1 MIAFWLLI
9 GVVVGAYVGITVYRM
24 INSPKRGEKTVNA
37 YVESLFKLR
46 AMVQADTSRNRV
58 LPMINN
64 VMPATVYQLGIRN
77 KDTNELMTF
86 SVDEEKAKFI
96 QEKDSGK
103 LTFNGDKFIAFQKG

>member
-9 GVVVGAYVGITVYRM
+9 GILVGAYVGITVYRM

-46 AMVQADTSRNRV
+46 VMVQADTIRNRM
-58 LPMINN
+58 PMINN
-64 VMPATVYQLGIRN
+64 VIPATVYQLGIRN
-77 KDTNELMTF
+77 KETNELMTF
-86 SVDEEKAKFI
+86 SVDEEEAKLI